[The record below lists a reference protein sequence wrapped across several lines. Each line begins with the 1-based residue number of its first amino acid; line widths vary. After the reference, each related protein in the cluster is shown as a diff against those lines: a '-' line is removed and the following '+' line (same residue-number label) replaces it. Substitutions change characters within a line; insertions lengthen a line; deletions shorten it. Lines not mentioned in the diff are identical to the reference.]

1 MQYANVIVDISH
13 ENLNKIFQFVIPKE
27 LEEKIKIGSVVE
39 FPFGQGNRKTK
50 GYVVGITRQCNY
62 DMTKMKALYGLMEDQ
77 VSIEAEF
84 IELAEFISRNYGA
97 TMLQSLKT
105 VMPLKHKVQKRE
117 ESLLHL
123 SVEIE
128 KAKQY
133 LVSFYT
139 KKYKAKAR
147 LLEALLEAKD
157 NTLKKSTVIKEKIS
171 TLPVIKG
178 FEKEGI
184 ICIETIRDYRDPT
197 VKLEL
202 EQILSNVTGELE
214 LTKNQKE
221 CVEDIWLRAHS
232 FDPPKAHLL
241 HGVTGSGKTLCY
253 MELIRRTLK
262 EEKQVIVLIPEIAL
276 TYQTVERFRQMFGG
290 QVSFI
295 HSKLSQ
301 GEKFD
306 QFEKAL
312 NGEIQIMVGP
322 RSALFTPFPR
332 LGLIILDEEHETS
345 YKSDSTPKYHARE
358 VAIERV
364 RKSNGFVVLGSATP
378 SMESYTKA
386 QSGEY
391 GLYELTERYQNRNL
405 AKTEIVDMR
414 EELLRGNRSM
424 ISDRLDELIVDR
436 IQKKEQIM
444 LFLNRRGYAGFLS
457 CRSCGEVIKC
467 PHCDVSLSLH
477 KNDKLM
483 CHYCGYE
490 TVKVNACP
498 KCKSKYI
505 GAFKAGT
512 QQVEEMLQ
520 RKYPAARILRMD
532 ADTTRKKGGH
542 GEILNAF
549 SKGEADILLGTQMI
563 VKGHDFKNVTLV
575 GALAADTS
583 LFVNDYHAGER
594 TFHLLTQAAGRAGRG
609 EKEGIMVIQ
618 TYTPENYS
626 IQYAARQDYKNFYEY
641 EMTYRCMSGY
651 PPAIHML
658 AILMVSQNE
667 GAVSDFAQNICSHIK
682 EIMPG
687 DTRVIGVADATIGKL
702 NDYYRKVI
710 YIKQKNYDILTK
722 IKENVEIFIN
732 NLGQDTGCY
741 IQFDFDP
748 MHTY

>member
-1 MQYANVIVDISH
+1 MRYANVIVDISH
-13 ENLNKIFQFVIPKE
+13 EKLDKIFQFAIP
-27 LEEKIKIGSVVE
+27 EEWNTRIKIGSVVE

-50 GYVVGITRQCNY
+50 GYVVGITGQCNY
-62 DMTKMKALYGLMEDQ
+62 DVTKMKSLYRLVEEDIG
-77 VSIEAEF
+77 IEAEF
-84 IELAEFISRNYGA
+84 IELAEFISKNYGG

-105 VMPLKHKVQKRE
+105 VMPLKQKVKKKE
-117 ESLLHL
+117 ESFLYLNIT
-123 SVEIE
+123 IE

-139 KKYKAKAR
+139 KKHKAKAR
-147 LLEALLEAKD
+147 LLEALLESVD
-157 NTLKKSTVIKEKIS
+157 NTLQKSVVLKEKIA

-178 FEKEGI
+178 LEQEGI
-184 ICIETIRDYRDPT
+184 IRIETIRNYRDPK
-197 VKLEL
+197 VELEL
-202 EQILSNVTGELE
+202 EQILSTSKGEVE
-214 LTKNQKE
+214 LTKNQRE
-221 CVEDIWLRAHS
+221 CVEKIWSQAHS
-232 FDPPKAHLL
+232 FYPPQAHLL

-262 EEKQVIVLIPEIAL
+262 EGRQVIVLIPEIAL
-276 TYQTVERFRQMFGG
+276 TYQTVERFCQMFHG

-306 QFEKAL
+306 QFEKAV

-322 RSALFTPFPR
+322 RSALFTPFPN
-332 LGLIILDEEHETS
+332 LGMIILDEEHETS
-345 YKSDSTPKYHARE
+345 YKSDATPKYHARE
-358 VAIERV
+358 VAIERA
-364 RKSNGFVVLGSATP
+364 RKNNGFVVLGSATP

-386 QSGEY
+386 KTGEY
-391 GLYELTERYQNRNL
+391 GLYELTERYKNRNL

-414 EELLRGNRSM
+414 EELVKGNRSV

-436 IQKKEQIM
+436 MEKKEQVM

-477 KNDKLM
+477 NNDKLM

-490 TVKVNACP
+490 TVKVNMCP

-618 TYTPENYS
+618 TYAPENYS
-626 IQYAARQDYKNFYEY
+626 IQYAAKQDYKDFYEY
-641 EMTYRCMSGY
+641 EMSYRCMSGY
-651 PPAIHML
+651 PPAVHLL
-658 AILMVSQNE
+658 AILMTSQKE
-667 GAVSDFAQNICSHIK
+667 EVVEEFAEHICRHIK
-682 EIMPG
+682 ETMPQ
-687 DTRVIGVADATIGKL
+687 DTKVIGVADATIGKL

-732 NLGQDTGCY
+732 NLGQDSGCY

-748 MHTY
+748 VHTY

>member
-13 ENLNKIFQFVIPKE
+13 EKLDKIFQFAIP
-27 LEEKIKIGSVVE
+27 EEWNTRIKIGSVVE

-50 GYVVGITRQCNY
+50 GYVVGITGQCNY
-62 DMTKMKALYGLMEDQ
+62 DVTKMKSLYRLVEKDIG
-77 VSIEAEF
+77 IEAEF
-84 IELAEFISRNYGA
+84 IELAEFISKNYGG
-97 TMLQSLKT
+97 TMLQSLKA
-105 VMPLKHKVQKRE
+105 VMPLKQKVKKKE
-117 ESLLHL
+117 ESFLYLN
-123 SVEIE
+123 ITTE

-139 KKYKAKAR
+139 KKHKAKAR
-147 LLEALLEAKD
+147 LLEALLESVD
-157 NTLKKSTVIKEKIS
+157 NTLQKSVVLKEKIA

-178 FEKEGI
+178 LEQEGI
-184 ICIETIRDYRDPT
+184 IRIEAIRNYRDPK
-197 VKLEL
+197 VELEL
-202 EQILSNVTGELE
+202 EQILSTSKGEVE
-214 LTKNQKE
+214 LTKNQRE
-221 CVEDIWLRAHS
+221 CVEKIWSQAHS
-232 FDPPKAHLL
+232 FYPPQAHLL

-262 EEKQVIVLIPEIAL
+262 EGRQVIVLIPEIAL
-276 TYQTVERFRQMFGG
+276 TYQTVERFCQMFQG

-306 QFEKAL
+306 QFEKAV

-322 RSALFTPFPR
+322 RSALFTPFPN
-332 LGLIILDEEHETS
+332 LGMIILDEEHETS
-345 YKSDSTPKYHARE
+345 YKSDATPKYHARE
-358 VAIERV
+358 VAIERA
-364 RKSNGFVVLGSATP
+364 RKNNGFVVLGSATP

-386 QSGEY
+386 KTGEY
-391 GLYELTERYQNRNL
+391 GLYELTERYKNRNL

-414 EELLRGNRSM
+414 EELVKGNRSV

-436 IQKKEQIM
+436 MEKKEQVM

-477 KNDKLM
+477 NNDKLM

-490 TVKVNACP
+490 TVKVNMCP

-618 TYTPENYS
+618 TYAPENYS
-626 IQYAARQDYKNFYEY
+626 IQYAAKQDYKDFYEY
-641 EMTYRCMSGY
+641 EMSYRCMSGY
-651 PPAIHML
+651 PPAVHLL
-658 AILMVSQNE
+658 AILMTSQKE
-667 GAVSDFAQNICSHIK
+667 EVVEEFAEHICRHIK
-682 EIMPG
+682 ETMPQ
-687 DTRVIGVADATIGKL
+687 DTKVIGVADATIGKL

-732 NLGQDTGCY
+732 NLGQDSGCY

-748 MHTY
+748 VHTY

>member
-1 MQYANVIVDISH
+1 MKYANVIVDISH
-13 ENLNKIFQFVIPKE
+13 EKLNKIFQFAIPEE
-27 LEEKIKIGSVVE
+27 LKDAVNIGCVVE

-50 GYVVGITRQCNY
+50 GYVVGVTMRCDY
-62 DMTKMKALYGLMEDQ
+62 DEAKIKPLYRVVEEEIG
-77 VSIEAEF
+77 IEAEF
-84 IELAEFISRNYGA
+84 IELAGYISKNYGA

-105 VMPLKHKVQKRE
+105 VMPLKHKVQKKE

-123 SVEIE
+123 NITME
-128 KAKQY
+128 KANQY
-133 LVSFYT
+133 LVGFYT

-147 LLEALLEAKD
+147 LLEALVESKD
-157 NTLKKSTVIKEKIS
+157 NTLKKSIVIKEKIA
-171 TLPVIKG
+171 TLPVING

-184 ICIETIRDYRDPT
+184 IRTEIIRNYRDPK
-197 VKLEL
+197 VELEL
-202 EQILSNVTGELE
+202 GQILSNSQGEVR
-214 LTKNQKE
+214 LTKNQRD
-221 CVEDIWLRAHS
+221 CVEEIWSQAHS
-232 FDPPKAHLL
+232 FYPPKAHLL

-262 EEKQVIVLIPEIAL
+262 EGRQVIVLIPEIAL
-276 TYQTVERFRQMFGG
+276 TFQTVQRFRQMFGG
-290 QVSFI
+290 QVSFV

-306 QFEKAL
+306 QFEKAVQ
-312 NGEIQIMVGP
+312 GEIQIMVGP
-322 RSALFTPFPR
+322 RSALFTPFPN
-332 LGLIILDEEHETS
+332 LGMIILDEEHETS

-358 VAIERV
+358 VAIERA
-364 RKSNGFVVLGSATP
+364 RKNNGFVVLGSATP
-378 SMESYTKA
+378 SMESYTRAK
-386 QSGEY
+386 SGEY
-391 GLYELTERYQNRNL
+391 HLYELTERYQNRKL
-405 AKTEIVDMR
+405 ANTEIVDMR
-414 EELLRGNRSM
+414 QELIKGNRSV
-424 ISDRLDELIVDR
+424 ISDRLNELILDR
-436 IQKKEQIM
+436 INKKEQIM

-477 KNDKLM
+477 NQDKLV

-490 TVKVNACP
+490 TVKVSACP
-498 KCKSKYI
+498 KCNSKYI

-520 RKYPAARILRMD
+520 RKYPKAKILRMD

-549 SKGEADILLGTQMI
+549 SKGQADILLGTQMI

-583 LFVNDYHAGER
+583 LYVNDYHAGER

-618 TYTPENYS
+618 TYAPENYS
-626 IQYAARQDYKNFYEY
+626 IQYAAKQDYKNFYEY
-641 EMTYRCMSGY
+641 EMSYRCMSGY
-651 PPAIHML
+651 PPAVHML
-658 AILMVSQNE
+658 AILMVSLQEEVVRN
-667 GAVSDFAQNICSHIK
+667 FAENICGYIK
-682 EIMPG
+682 ENIPE
-687 DTRVIGVADATIGKL
+687 DTKVIGVADATIGKL

-732 NLGQDTGCY
+732 TSGQDTGCY